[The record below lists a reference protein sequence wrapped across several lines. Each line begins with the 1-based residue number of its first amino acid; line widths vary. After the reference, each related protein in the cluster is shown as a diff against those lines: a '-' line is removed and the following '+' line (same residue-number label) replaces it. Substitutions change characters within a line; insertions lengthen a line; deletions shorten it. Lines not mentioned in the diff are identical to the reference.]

1 MRRSVTWVSPLLL
14 INQNG
19 IFCSGWEF
27 RDFPPIS
34 LNGETKMCTDLDVW
48 FSVLTSKLWN
58 THRLWPWAPAGLPIH
73 SQQQACYECN
83 KALVKIMGLRD
94 LKKVVRLF
102 HIYFLYFLH
111 VAFFCCS
118 CFWAGGRSCCLY
130 VDVICGCLFPYLC
143 IMYIDRLSK
152 LPHAK
157 CR

>member
-1 MRRSVTWVSPLLL
+1 MESSAQDESLEIFLPL
-14 INQNG
+14 
-19 IFCSGWEF
+19 
-27 RDFPPIS
+27 IS
-34 LNGETKMCTDLDVW
+34 LNSETKMCTDLDVW

-118 CFWAGGRSCCLY
+118 CFWAGGRSCCLC
-130 VDVICGCLFPYLC
+130 VDVICAEVAYSLICALC
-143 IMYIDRLSK
+143 TLIDFQDCPMRSAGKPLWVLWCSK
-152 LPHAK
+152 VHT
-157 CR
+157 